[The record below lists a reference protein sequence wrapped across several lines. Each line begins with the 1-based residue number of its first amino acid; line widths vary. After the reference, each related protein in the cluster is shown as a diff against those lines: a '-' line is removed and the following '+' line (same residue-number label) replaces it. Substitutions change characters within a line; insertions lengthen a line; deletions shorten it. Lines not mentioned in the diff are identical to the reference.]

1 VTRFEGILAWVKRFA
16 EEAWSLLW
24 PSRSGKY
31 RDRSCFRLR
40 DPEEE
45 RPEDLPVTR
54 LEGAPAEASLCRRTV
69 RATQPPSRRS
79 LNGGRRK

>member
-1 VTRFEGILAWVKRFA
+1 VIFEEMTAWLRRFA
-16 EEAWSLLW
+16 KEVWPLLW
-24 PSRSGKY
+24 PFKSYKY
-31 RDRSCFRLR
+31 RDREIFRLR
-40 DPEEE
+40 FPEDE

-54 LEGAPAEASLCRRTV
+54 IEGSPVEAPLRRRTV